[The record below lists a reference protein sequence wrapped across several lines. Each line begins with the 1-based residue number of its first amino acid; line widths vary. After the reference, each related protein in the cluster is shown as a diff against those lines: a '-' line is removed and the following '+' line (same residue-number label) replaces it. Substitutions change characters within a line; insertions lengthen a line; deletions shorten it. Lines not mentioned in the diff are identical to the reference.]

1 MHQTKLFWFLLIFT
15 LIFTSCIKEFN
26 PVIKSADEKKYV
38 ITGSVS
44 NADSAQTVN
53 ISMTSPI
60 QAPAYLPVG
69 GCIVSILDDNGNTFN
84 LSETGNGNYSAVID
98 QVYLTAGTSFK
109 LSVTTPDGE
118 VIESDYDMM
127 TESPSVD
134 SVYYIT
140 EDHEGLI
147 EGEFLKGIQFYI
159 DLDGAETGTRYYR
172 WEASETWEYHADFYR
187 EWYYDGEIHHIWPP
201 DSSLKVCWR
210 TRYIPRI
217 FTLTTGNL
225 IENKFRKLPLHFVDN
240 LTTKLAYGYS
250 LLIKQYALSETAYTY
265 WDQLRINSE
274 EQGGLYETQPLAIQG
289 NIHSITNP
297 DKEVLGFFGAST
309 VTTKRIF
316 VQNVPNLELDFYS
329 FCNPVVL
336 RKGLVEIDPQDYP
349 AFLMGD
355 ALGYFEV
362 LLNDACVDCTELRG
376 STIKP
381 DFWPN

>member
-1 MHQTKLFWFLLIFT
+1 MHQTRIIWFVLVIT
-15 LIFTSCIKEFN
+15 IIITSCIKEFD
-26 PVIKSADEKKYV
+26 PVIEAADEKKYV

-53 ISMTSPI
+53 VSMTSPI
-60 QAPAYLPVG
+60 EAPEYLPVG
-69 GCIVSILDDNGNTFN
+69 GCSVSILDDNGNIFG
-84 LSETGNGNYSAVID
+84 LSETGNGNYSVVID
-98 QVYLTAGTSFK
+98 QMYLTTGTSFK

-127 TESPSVD
+127 TESPAVD
-134 SVYYIT
+134 SVYYIR

-147 EGEFLKGIQFYI
+147 EGEFLKGIQFYV

-172 WEASETWEYHADFYR
+172 WEANETWEYHADYYR
-187 EWYYDGEIHHIWPP
+187 EWYYDGEVHHIWPP

-210 TRYIPRI
+210 SRSIPRI

-225 IENKFRKLPLHFVDN
+225 VENKFKKLPLHFVDN

-250 LLIKQYALSETAYTY
+250 LLIKQYALSEAAYTY

-289 NIHSITNP
+289 NLTSVTNP
-297 DKEVLGFFGAST
+297 DKEVLGFFGASA

-316 VQNVPNLELDFYS
+316 VKNVPNLFLDFYTY
-329 FCNPVVL
+329 CNPEVL
-336 RKGLVEIDPQDYP
+336 LKGFIEIDPFDYP
-349 AFLMGD
+349 AFLLGD
-355 ALGYFEV
+355 EYGYTMVV
-362 LLNDACVDCTELRG
+362 LNNSCVDCTILG
-376 STIKP
+376 GTTIKP
-381 DFWPN
+381 EFWPN